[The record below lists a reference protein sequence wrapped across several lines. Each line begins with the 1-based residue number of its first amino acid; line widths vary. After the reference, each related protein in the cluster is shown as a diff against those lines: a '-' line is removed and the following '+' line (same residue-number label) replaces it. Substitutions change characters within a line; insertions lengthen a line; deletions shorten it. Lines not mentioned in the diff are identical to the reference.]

1 MEQRNKN
8 QISTLLL
15 VVGVIFILV
24 AGSIFVTTA
33 WQYLPEFV
41 KQLTLLVIA
50 AGLFAGSAKV
60 SKGGRLQKSEMA
72 LFYLG
77 AAFTGFFVL
86 AAMGG
91 LVNDDLY
98 PQLNAFKM
106 LMAGL
111 VMLVPVGVRLWI
123 RKKGFEYSVA
133 AVLVDGCLI
142 WLTAALELEFRS
154 FALLSSIWLLC
165 LAAVDYYRR
174 KEGMEN
180 SGLELSV
187 SIVYLVHAALY
198 VPIVLESVVE
208 AFAFGHNLVS
218 ILFAMVPVLITG
230 ITYMAEKQ
238 TVYRILN
245 SVAIVGFVYVLCS
258 NLNFM
263 LSLPEDFFG
272 VLLAAFIINTLIM
285 LLAGRKELQLA
296 WIGIGLLNP
305 FIQWFFYMFMLH
317 TERAYYPFSFV
328 FAVGLVLL
336 YYKSKYMDY
345 EEEIS
350 SCYGWSACLQ
360 VLTGIIM
367 WVASTAYE
375 FSPATFFILVVIT
388 LVTVAFW
395 VQDQTAKSILWTIA
409 LCFGEFAVW
418 TQKLIEIPA
427 DYQVEWVCTFLGL
440 GIVLLPLIWYDK
452 NKDLEM
458 MQFIMTCWLLGV
470 LLLHNLSV
478 GELGNVLFLGMV
490 SIAILLVAAVKNQR
504 KYVIAASVT
513 LILLVLY
520 LTRNFWLSIA
530 WWVYLFAAGVVLVL
544 LAIKK
549 EREA

>member
-8 QISTLLL
+8 QISTVLM

-33 WQYLPEFV
+33 WKYLPEFV
-41 KQLTLLVIA
+41 KQLTLLAVA
-50 AGLFAGSAKV
+50 AGLFAGSHKV
-60 SKGGRLQKSEMA
+60 SRGGNLQKSEKA

-77 AAFTGFFVL
+77 TAFTGFFVL

-91 LVNDDLY
+91 LVDDNLY

-106 LMAGL
+106 LMASL
-111 VMLVPVGVRLWI
+111 VMLVPVGCRLWMQ
-123 RKKGFEYSVA
+123 KKGFEYSVA
-133 AVLVDGCLI
+133 VVLVDGCLI
-142 WLTAALELEFRS
+142 WLTSALELKFRT

-165 LAAVDYYRR
+165 LAAVDYHRR
-174 KEGMEN
+174 KEGME
-180 SGLELSV
+180 SAGLELSV
-187 SIVYLVHAALY
+187 SIVYLVHAVLY

-208 AFAFGHNLVS
+208 ALAFGNHLVS
-218 ILFAMVPVLITG
+218 ILFAMMPVLITG

-245 SVAIVGFVYVLCS
+245 SVAIVGFVYMLCG

-263 LSLPEDFFG
+263 LDLPEDFFM
-272 VLLAAFIINTLIM
+272 VLLAAFIINMIIM
-285 LLAGRKELQLA
+285 LLVDRKELQLA
-296 WIGIGLLNP
+296 WVGVGLLNP
-305 FIQWFFYMFMLH
+305 FIQWLFYMLMLH
-317 TERAYYPFSFV
+317 TNRTYYPFSLV
-328 FAVGLVLL
+328 FAVGLFLL
-336 YYKSKYMDY
+336 YYKSKYMDN
-345 EEEIS
+345 EEEMS

-360 VLTGIIM
+360 VLAGITM
-367 WVASTAYE
+367 WVASSAYE
-375 FSPATFFILVVIT
+375 FSPATFHVLVVIT

-395 VQDQTAKSILWTIA
+395 VQNQTARSILWTIA

-418 TQKLIEIPA
+418 TQKMIEIPA
-427 DYQVEWVCTFLGL
+427 IYQVEWVCTFLGL
-440 GIVLLPLIWYDK
+440 GIVLLPFIWYDK

-458 MQFIMTCWLLGV
+458 VQFIMTCWLLGV

-490 SIAILLVAAVKNQR
+490 SIVILLVAAMKNER

-520 LTRNFWLSIA
+520 LTRSFWLSIA
-530 WWVYLFAAGVVLVL
+530 WWVYLFVAGVVLVL

-549 EREA
+549 ERES

>member
-41 KQLTLLVIA
+41 KQLTLLVVA
-50 AGLFAGSAKV
+50 AGLFVGSHKV
-60 SKGGRLQKSEMA
+60 SQSGKLQKSEKA

-77 AAFTGFFVL
+77 VAFTGFFVL

-91 LVNDDLY
+91 LVDDSFY

-106 LMAGL
+106 LMASL
-111 VMLVPVGVRLWI
+111 AMLVPVGFRLWI

-133 AVLVDGCLI
+133 AVLIDGSLI
-142 WLTAALELEFRS
+142 WLTAALELEFRT

-165 LAAVDYYRR
+165 LAAIDYYRR

-180 SGLELSV
+180 AGLELSV
-187 SIVYLVHAALY
+187 SVVYLVHAVLY
-198 VPIVLESVVE
+198 APIVLVSTIE
-208 AFAFGHNLVS
+208 ALAFGHNLVS
-218 ILFAMVPVLITG
+218 ILFAMMPVLLTG
-230 ITYMAEKQ
+230 ITYMAEQQ

-245 SVAIVGFVYVLCS
+245 SVAIVGVVYMLCA

-263 LSLPEDFFG
+263 LNLPEDFFM
-272 VLLAAFIINTLIM
+272 VLLAAFTINMIIM
-285 LLAGRKELQLA
+285 LLVDRKELRML
-296 WIGIGLLNP
+296 WIGIGLLTP
-305 FIQWFFYMFMLH
+305 FVQWFFYMITFH
-317 TERAYYPFSFV
+317 KQDAYYPFSFV
-328 FAVGLVLL
+328 FAAGALLL
-336 YYKSKYMDY
+336 YYKSKYID
-345 EEEIS
+345 EEEMS
-350 SCYGWSACLQ
+350 SSYGWIACLQ

-367 WVASTAYE
+367 WVASYTYE
-375 FSPATFFILVVIT
+375 FSLETIYLLVAIT
-388 LVTVAFW
+388 LVIVAFW
-395 VQDQTAKSILWTIA
+395 VQDQTIKSILWTVA
-409 LCFGEFAVW
+409 LVFGEIAAWGQTLV
-418 TQKLIEIPA
+418 EIPSG
-427 DYQVEWVCTFLGL
+427 YQVEWVCTTIGL
-440 GIVLLPLIWYDK
+440 GIVLLRFLWYDSK
-452 NKDLEM
+452 EDIDAL
-458 MQFIMTCWLLGV
+458 QFVVTCWILGT

-490 SIAILLVAAVKNQR
+490 SIAILLVAAMKNER
-504 KYVIAASVT
+504 RYVIAASVT

-520 LTRNFWLSIA
+520 LTRSFWLSIA
-530 WWVYLFAAGVVLVL
+530 WWVYLFVAGVVLVL